1 MAREG
6 ARGARAVAVFGVT
19 SFIVGVIA
27 LAMLVIRR
35 GRKLP
40 QRGLDHLLVF
50 LGTAGVIVGIGVI
63 FMRFG

>member
-1 MAREG
+1 M
-6 ARGARAVAVFGVT
+6 AVFGVT

-27 LAMLVIRR
+27 LAVLVIRR
-35 GRKLP
+35 GRRLP

>member
-1 MAREG
+1 
-6 ARGARAVAVFGVT
+6 VAVFGVT

-27 LAMLVIRR
+27 LAVLVIRR
-35 GRKLP
+35 GRRLP

>member
-1 MAREG
+1 
-6 ARGARAVAVFGVT
+6 
-19 SFIVGVIA
+19 VIA
-27 LAMLVIRR
+27 LAVLVIRR

-63 FMRFG
+63 FMRFS